1 MRSQLWPS
9 LGLLVG
15 AGAVIGLGLLPQ
27 RETLA
32 ALHAR
37 LGEAR
42 AARSQ
47 PTLAPRRAAPSQA
60 PAVTRVELTPAE
72 KLEQAR
78 LRAEVAR
85 LRDRQRA
92 LAGAAEEN
100 QRLRAELARSATNA
114 VSRSLSLPPG
124 YIRRSAARRQGYD
137 TPQHA
142 LESFFW
148 AVERRD
154 TNALFAALH
163 PEDASG
169 MADQLARQ
177 GTDAGFQE
185 LAKVPGYVVSREER
199 AGDDETTLWL
209 EFAPGTTPTEMKFQ
223 RVDGQWRLR
232 W

>member
-1 MRSQLWPS
+1 MRPRLWIS
-9 LGLLVG
+9 LGLLAGTG
-15 AGAVIGLGLLPQ
+15 AIVGLGLLPQ

-32 ALHAR
+32 SLHAR
-37 LGEAR
+37 LGEAK

-47 PTLAPRRAAPSQA
+47 EAMASRRAAPPQPLTVA
-60 PAVTRVELTPAE
+60 RAELSPAE

-85 LRDRQRA
+85 LRERQRN
-92 LAGAAEEN
+92 LAGAVEEN
-100 QRLRAELARSATNA
+100 QRLRAELARSGTNK
-114 VSRSLSLPPG
+114 VSHSLPLPPG
-124 YIRRSAARRQGYD
+124 YIRRSAARLQGYD

-142 LESFFW
+142 LESFIW

-154 TNALFAALH
+154 TNSLFAALH
-163 PEDASG
+163 PEDAAG

-185 LAKVPGYVVSREER
+185 LAKIPGFAVSREEP
-199 AGDDETTLWL
+199 AGDDETTLWI
-209 EFAPGTTPTEMKFQ
+209 EFAPGTTPTDMKFQ

>member
-1 MRSQLWPS
+1 MRPRLWAS
-9 LGLLVG
+9 LGLLAG
-15 AGAVIGLGLLPQ
+15 AGALIGLGLLPQ

-32 ALHAR
+32 TLRAR
-37 LGEAR
+37 LGEAE

-47 PTLAPRRAAPSQA
+47 PAPAPRRATPPQPLTAA
-60 PAVTRVELTPAE
+60 RAELTPAE

-78 LRAEVAR
+78 LRAQIAR
-85 LRDRQRA
+85 LRDRQRT

-100 QRLRAELARSATNA
+100 QRLRAELARSGTNKT
-114 VSRSLSLPPG
+114 SHSLPLPPG
-124 YIRRSAARRQGYD
+124 YIRRSAARLQGYD

-154 TNALFAALH
+154 TNRLFAALH
-163 PEDASG
+163 PEAALQ
-169 MADQLARQ
+169 MADRLARQ
-177 GTDAGFQE
+177 GTEAGFQE
-185 LAKVPGYVVSREER
+185 LAKIPGYVASREEP

-209 EFAPGTTPTEMKFQ
+209 EFAPGTTPTDMKFQ

-232 W
+232 P

>member
-37 LGEAR
+37 LGEAQ

-47 PTLAPRRAAPSQA
+47 PTLAPGRAAPSQA

-100 QRLRAELARSATNA
+100 QRLRAELARSGTNA
-114 VSRSLSLPPG
+114 VSRDLPLPPG
-124 YIRRSAARRQGYD
+124 YIRRSAARLQGYD
-137 TPQHA
+137 TPRHA
-142 LESFFW
+142 LESFIW
-148 AVERRD
+148 AIEQRD
-154 TNALFAALH
+154 TNSLFAALH

-185 LAKVPGYVVSREER
+185 LAQIPGYVVSREEP

-209 EFAPGTTPTEMKFQ
+209 EFAPGSTSTEMKFQ

>member
-1 MRSQLWPS
+1 MRSQLWFS

-15 AGAVIGLGLLPQ
+15 AGAVVGLGLLPQ

-32 ALHAR
+32 ELRTR
-37 LGEAR
+37 LGEAEV
-42 AARSQ
+42 ARSR
-47 PTLAPRRAAPSQA
+47 PTPAPGRAAPSHT
-60 PAVTRVELTPAE
+60 PAMARAELTPAE

-85 LRDRQRA
+85 LRERQRT

-100 QRLRAELARSATNA
+100 QRLRAKLARSGTNA
-114 VSRSLSLPPG
+114 VSRDLPLPPG
-124 YIRRSAARRQGYD
+124 YIRRSAARLQGYD
-137 TPQHA
+137 TPRHA
-142 LESFFW
+142 LESFIW
-148 AVERRD
+148 AIEQRD
-154 TNALFAALH
+154 TNSLFAALH

-185 LAKVPGYVVSREER
+185 LAQIPGYVVSREEP
-199 AGDDETTLWL
+199 AGDEETTLWL
-209 EFAPGTTPTEMKFQ
+209 EFAPGTTPTDLKFQ